1 MAGEGVRWVGGS
13 DDVGLG
19 PGVWD
24 PSRALCGD
32 LPCGP
37 TLGLSVDSELSEQV
51 RRAQEG
57 DLDAF
62 CYVVTAHRSAAIGMA
77 RSILSDSHSAEDA
90 AQEAFMVALERLS
103 DLREPAAFA
112 GWLRTLVRS
121 AALRAKRRRRE
132 VLLGEDLPDFG
143 QDSSPAG
150 ALVRLEERSLVRA
163 AIRELSPKAQAVIE
177 RFYLRGL
184 SIQET
189 AHELG
194 VPPGTVKRRLFEA
207 RERLRPRL
215 AGLLGR
221 PHQDP
226 SGPAPRSLRFPL

>member
-1 MAGEGVRWVGGS
+1 VNV
-13 DDVGLG
+13 
-19 PGVWD
+19 D
-24 PSRALCGD
+24 P
-32 LPCGP
+32 
-37 TLGLSVDSELSEQV
+37 ELIEQV

-77 RSILSDSHSAEDA
+77 RSILRDTHAAEDA
-90 AQEAFMVALERLS
+90 AQDAFMVALDRLG

-112 GWLRTLVRS
+112 GWLRALVRT
-121 AALRAKRRRRE
+121 AAIRSKRRRRE
-132 VLLGEDLPDFG
+132 VLVGEAPLEGPALQEEPERALG
-143 QDSSPAG
+143 
-150 ALVRLEERSLVRA
+150 RLEERALVRA

-194 VPPGTVKRRLFEA
+194 VPAGTVKRRLFEA
-207 RERLRPRL
+207 REHLRPRL
-215 AGLLGR
+215 AGLTGR
-221 PHQDP
+221 PALRT
-226 SGPAPRSLRFPL
+226 SGSAPRSLRLPL